1 MATNATNALITPN
14 MLTAKTL
21 AILHQRLNF
30 VGSINKEYDDSFAQS
45 GAKIGQSLR
54 IRIPNQYSIRSNTMV
69 LSPQN
74 TTEQFATLTVA
85 NVSGVDMSF
94 NTTDLTMS
102 IDRFS
107 ERYIEPAAAIIAA
120 DIESRSLQTY
130 LQVYNQVNG
139 QASPQAFKNV
149 LMSRKILLDNLTP
162 QSKMWQLRIN
172 TQDNVDMVDSLK
184 GLFQQSTAIAS
195 QYTDGVMGITAGYN
209 WAENTH
215 LSTYLRGAGT
225 GYVLTTGSVGN
236 QINVIT
242 GTGIPTAGDVFTIA
256 NCFRV
261 HPETKA
267 TTNVLQ
273 QFVLSVTPGGAGTQT
288 WTVSPTPVGPGS
300 PLQNVSVYPASG
312 SAVTFAGTASTASGI
327 SLAYHPD
334 FATFATAD
342 LEMPRGVDMASRAQ
356 KDGISIRL
364 VRQYD
369 INNDFLPTRLDVLW
383 GISVLRPQLACRLA
397 AN

>member
-1 MATNATNALITPN
+1 MATNATNTLITPN

-21 AILHQRLNF
+21 AILHQKLNF

-54 IRIPNQYSIRSNTMV
+54 IRIPNQYTIRSNTMT

-74 TTEQFATLTVA
+74 TVEQNVTLTVS
-85 NVSGVDMSF
+85 NVSGVDMAF

-102 IDRFS
+102 MDRFT

-120 DIESRSLQTY
+120 DIESRSLQTFQ
-130 LQVYNQVNG
+130 QVYNQVNG
-139 QASPQAFKNV
+139 QGAAQTFKNV
-149 LMSRKILLDNLTP
+149 LTARKQMLDNLTP
-162 QSKMWQLRIN
+162 QSKQWQLRIN

-184 GLFQQSTAIAS
+184 GLFQSSQKIAT
-195 QYTDGVMGITAGYN
+195 QYTDGVMGYTAGFE

-215 LSTYLRGAGT
+215 LSQYTRGAGT
-225 GYVLTTGSVGN
+225 GAYTVNSLATN
-236 QINVIT
+236 QLLVQV
-242 GTGIPTAGDVFTIA
+242 GTGAINAGDVFTVA
-256 NCFRV
+256 GVFRV

-267 TTNVLQ
+267 STGVLQ
-273 QFVLSVTPGGAGTQT
+273 QFVVTVAALSGAQT
-288 WTVSPTPVGPGS
+288 WTISPTPVASGA
-300 PLQNVSVYPASG
+300 LQNVSVLPANG
-312 SAVTFAGTASTASGI
+312 NAITFAGTASTASGI

-334 FATFATAD
+334 FATFASAD

-356 KDGISIRL
+356 QDGISIRL

-383 GISVLRPQLACRLA
+383 GISVIRPQLAVRLA